1 MKAAF
6 LPLTLLSGLL
16 AFAASAQ
23 AHNNYSASSCP
34 PPPPGPSFPCDDA
47 QFLQDQQAFQNGQ
60 ITADQPEDVC
70 GIVTAVLPEKK
81 TRSGHHGYF
90 YVQVATGSVI
100 EIVSDLD
107 RMSAPKWPW
116 VSVGDNV
123 TVRGRYYYDND
134 ASQGIDWTHH
144 GTSSS
149 WPQAG
154 YVVVNGKEYQ

>member
-1 MKAAF
+1 MKSGYLSLA
-6 LPLTLLSGLL
+6 LVSGLL
-16 AFAASAQ
+16 AFTVSARDF
-23 AHNNYSASSCP
+23 STTKSCTP
-34 PPPPGPSFPCDDA
+34 PPSGPSFPCDDA
-47 QFLQDQQAFQNGQ
+47 QFLQDQQAFENGQ
-60 ITADQPEDVC
+60 ITADRPENVC
-70 GIVTAVLPEKK
+70 GIVTAVLPAKK
-81 TRSGHHGYF
+81 TRSGNHGYF

-100 EIVSDLD
+100 EIVNNLD
-107 RMSAPKWPW
+107 EMSAPKWPW
-116 VSVGDNV
+116 VSVGDSV